1 MEYSIIIK
9 IRLGDVMAFTV
20 TPQVLE
26 TCVLAIVNKEPTYGY
41 RLTVQLKDLLDISE
55 STLYPVLRRLLA
67 EDYLVLHD
75 VQFDGRIRRY
85 YEITS
90 AGKRL
95 LTKNLN
101 EWQTWSS
108 TITNIITGGS

>member
-1 MEYSIIIK
+1 MN
-9 IRLGDVMAFTV
+9 LAFTV

-26 TCVLAIVNKEPTYGY
+26 SCVLAIVNKEPTYGY

-67 EDYLVLHD
+67 EDYLTIHD
-75 VQFDGRIRRY
+75 VPFDGRMRRY

-95 LTKNLN
+95 LAKNIG
-101 EWQTWSS
+101 EWNQWTT
-108 TITNIITGGS
+108 TIDTILTGG

>member
-1 MEYSIIIK
+1 
-9 IRLGDVMAFTV
+9 MAFTV

-26 TCVLAIVNKEPTYGY
+26 TCVLAIVNREPTYGY

-85 YEITS
+85 YEITPT
-90 AGKRL
+90 GKQL
-95 LTKNLN
+95 LAKNKGEWLTWTSTLN
-101 EWQTWSS
+101 S
-108 TITNIITGGS
+108 IFNGG